1 MKKHMKSANMQVMLG
16 LLAVLFISLAY
27 LSMQGREGM
36 AGLLE
41 KDKKKEKEKEK
52 EGFNRRDAKESRTE
66 PGRRNK

>member
-36 AGLLE
+36 AGLLK
-41 KDKKKEKEKEK
+41 KDKKEGMSHGDKEEEEKEK
-52 EGFNRRDAKESRTE
+52 EGMKNLY
-66 PGRRNK
+66 NKKK